1 MMVCRGHTRTL
12 NGGEPIWNEIVVGEQ
27 LWGRGEGMATGN
39 RGRSQRGEEGDGLS
53 SRKKTHLHCHVFNS
67 YQALVQHLM
76 TCMILTEKGS
86 WLNGKNVQC
95 DCDCSFTLYKQAS
108 KLVCL
113 KQ

>member
-53 SRKKTHLHCHVFNS
+53 SRKKNT
-67 YQALVQHLM
+67 
-76 TCMILTEKGS
+76 
-86 WLNGKNVQC
+86 
-95 DCDCSFTLYKQAS
+95 FTLPCFQFISGTRPAS
-108 KLVCL
+108 YDLHDTHRERQLV
-113 KQ
+113 KW